1 MQLDKFLPV
10 AEHFVSINGEG
21 QKSGQL
27 AIFIRFTG
35 CNLKCNYCDTIW
47 ANMPDA
53 PFEKM
58 TIDEICAL
66 VKQSGVNNVTLTGGE
81 PLLQPLIK
89 ELIEKLL
96 VLPDIRVEIETNGS
110 VSIKQWEN
118 HDERLEFTLDYKLP
132 GSGMQS
138 HMNTDN
144 YKYLK
149 RSDTVKF
156 VCSDENDLL
165 KAKEI
170 IDTYKL
176 AGRCGLYLSPVFGR
190 IEPDMMV
197 EFMKENKMNDVNLQL
212 QMHKFIWNPDK
223 RGV

>member
-1 MQLDKFLPV
+1 MMRDWSL
-10 AEHFVSINGEG
+10 
-21 QKSGQL
+21 
-27 AIFIRFTG
+27 R
-35 CNLKCNYCDTIW
+35 
-47 ANMPDA
+47 
-53 PFEKM
+53 
-58 TIDEICAL
+58 
-66 VKQSGVNNVTLTGGE
+66 
-81 PLLQPLIK
+81 
-89 ELIEKLL
+89 
-96 VLPDIRVEIETNGS
+96 
-110 VSIKQWEN
+110 
-118 HDERLEFTLDYKLP
+118 LDYKLP